1 MTSINFEER
10 VRNMQ
15 FGVLGCDMAAKKTLE
30 SEAPNKSVQIAS
42 YKKFLP
48 GKKKSMHESSRY
60 LT

>member
-1 MTSINFEER
+1 
-10 VRNMQ
+10 MQ
-15 FGVLGCDMAAKKTLE
+15 FGVLGCDMAAKETLE

-48 GKKKSMHESSRY
+48 EKKKNMHESSRY